1 MDEEHKQQA
10 DARYQNAKAH
20 GVRFFPDIIYKDMI
34 AAFGVFVLL
43 LLLAT
48 FLGVKPEPP
57 ADPNDAAYVP
67 RPEWYFLFLF
77 QLLKYFPGKVEWIGT
92 AVVPGIAVL
101 ALLLLPFYDR
111 SPFRHWRK
119 RKLAL
124 SVMGAAMVGIIGL
137 TIVAAVTTPPQEEAG
152 VLTSV
157 TDRILAGQDVYS
169 LYCVECH
176 GDVGQGGEIKGVEGL
191 EGFVMKPLN
200 VGDYMY
206 TREDDTLA
214 AIVAYGQPDLGMPPF
229 GKAYGGELTPGNIKA
244 IVTFMRYTWDDRME
258 IPQNV
263 AAAGA
268 VPTLGPGEIPSYAVH
283 IQPIVRRTCASC
295 HRAGKKNNNYLMGS
309 YQEILT
315 SGDNPPV
322 LVAGDPNSLLLRLIR
337 RDEVTEIKD
346 LQPMPPSRPLKPE
359 WVEIFER
366 WVVAGMPETPVP
378 ATAAPVLTPSPTDAG
393 TPPATALTPTPALAS
408 AAPSPSGTLRFL
420 RTRALNPAAAFAAA
434 GGFHPQPICLDL

>member
-1 MDEEHKQQA
+1 MDEQQRQQA
-10 DARYQNAKAH
+10 EARHEHAKAH
-20 GVRFFPDIIYKDMI
+20 GVKFFPDIIYKDMI

-124 SVMGAAMVGIIGL
+124 SVMGAAMAGIIGL
-137 TIVAAVTTPPQEEAG
+137 TIVAAVTTPPQEEGAA
-152 VLTSV
+152 LTSIG
-157 TDRILAGQDVYS
+157 DRILAGQDVFS
-169 LYCVECH
+169 VYCVECH

-229 GKAYGGELTPGNIKA
+229 GKAYGGGLTPGDIKA

-258 IPQNV
+258 IPQDV
-263 AAAGA
+263 AAAGT
-268 VPTLGPGEIPSYAVH
+268 VPPLAPGEIPSYTVH

-295 HRAGKKNNNYLMGS
+295 HREGKKNNNYWMGS
-309 YQEILT
+309 YQEMLT
-315 SGDNPPV
+315 TGDNTPA

-337 RDEVTEIKD
+337 REEVTEIKD

-359 WVEIFER
+359 WVQLFEL
-366 WVVAGMPETPVP
+366 WVAAGMPETPVP
-378 ATAAPVLTPSPTDAG
+378 ATAGRVATPLPAAAGGAATTPTPSPTGATS
-393 TPPATALTPTPALAS
+393 TPIPTLATPTP
-408 AAPSPSGTLRFL
+408 
-420 RTRALNPAAAFAAA
+420 
-434 GGFHPQPICLDL
+434 

>member
-1 MDEEHKQQA
+1 MDEQQRQQA
-10 DARYQNAKAH
+10 DARHEHAKAH
-20 GVRFFPDIIYKDMI
+20 GVKFYPDIIYKDMI

-77 QLLKYFPGKVEWIGT
+77 QMLKYFPGKVEWIGT
-92 AVVPGIAVL
+92 TVVPGLGVL

-119 RKLAL
+119 RRLAL
-124 SVMGAAMVGIIGL
+124 VVMGAAMAGVVGL
-137 TIVAAVTTPPQEEAG
+137 TIVAAVTTPPQEETAA
-152 VLTSV
+152 LTSV
-157 TDRILAGQDVYS
+157 TDRILAGQDLFS

-214 AIVAYGQPDLGMPPF
+214 AIIAYGQPDLGMPPF
-229 GKAYGGELTPGNIKA
+229 GKAYGGELAPGDIKA

-258 IPQNV
+258 IPQDV

-268 VPTLGPGEIPSYAVH
+268 VPALAPGEIPSYAVH

-295 HRAGKKNNNYLMGS
+295 HREGKKNNNYLMGT
-309 YQEILT
+309 YQDILT
-315 SGDNPPV
+315 SGDNTPV
-322 LVAGDPNSLLLRLIR
+322 LVAGDANSLLLRLIR
-337 RDEVTEIKD
+337 REDVTEIKD
-346 LQPMPPSRPLKPE
+346 LQPMPPSRALKPE
-359 WVEIFER
+359 WVQMFEL
-366 WVVAGMPETPVP
+366 WVAAGMPETPVP
-378 ATAAPVLTPSPTDAG
+378 STSAPV
-393 TPPATALTPTPALAS
+393 PTPAPGEAGTLPAATLTPAPILTS
-408 AAPSPSGTLRFL
+408 AAPSPSGTP
-420 RTRALNPAAAFAAA
+420 TP
-434 GGFHPQPICLDL
+434 

>member
-1 MDEEHKQQA
+1 MDEQQRQQA
-10 DARYQNAKAH
+10 YARHEHAKAH
-20 GVRFFPDIIYKDMI
+20 GVKFYPDIIYKDMI

-77 QLLKYFPGKVEWIGT
+77 QMLKYFPGKVEWIGT
-92 AVVPGIAVL
+92 TVVPGLGVL

-119 RKLAL
+119 RRLAL
-124 SVMGAAMVGIIGL
+124 VVMGAAMAGVVGL
-137 TIVAAVTTPPQEEAG
+137 TIVAAVTTPPQEETAA
-152 VLTSV
+152 LTSV
-157 TDRILAGQDVYS
+157 TDRILAGQDLFS

-214 AIVAYGQPDLGMPPF
+214 AIIAYGQPDLGMPPF
-229 GKAYGGELTPGNIKA
+229 GKAYGGELAPGDIKA

-258 IPQNV
+258 IPQDV

-268 VPTLGPGEIPSYAVH
+268 VPALAPGEIPSYAVH

-295 HRAGKKNNNYLMGS
+295 HREGKKNNNYLMGT

-315 SGDNPPV
+315 SGDNTPV
-322 LVAGDPNSLLLRLIR
+322 LVAGDANSLLLRLIR
-337 RDEVTEIKD
+337 REDVTEIKD
-346 LQPMPPSRPLKPE
+346 LQPMPPSRALKPE
-359 WVEIFER
+359 WVQMFEL
-366 WVVAGMPETPVP
+366 WVAAGMPETPVP
-378 ATAAPVLTPSPTDAG
+378 STSAPV
-393 TPPATALTPTPALAS
+393 PTPAPGEAGTLPAATLTPAPILTS
-408 AAPSPSGTLRFL
+408 AAPSPSGTP
-420 RTRALNPAAAFAAA
+420 TP
-434 GGFHPQPICLDL
+434 

>member
-1 MDEEHKQQA
+1 MDEQQRQQT
-10 DARYQNAKAH
+10 DARHEHAKAH
-20 GVRFFPDIIYKDMI
+20 GVKFYPDIIYKDMI
-34 AAFGVFVLL
+34 AAFGVFVLV

-77 QLLKYFPGKVEWIGT
+77 QMLKYFPGQIEWIGT
-92 AVVPGIAVL
+92 AVVPGLAVL

-119 RKLAL
+119 RRLAL
-124 SVMGAAMVGIIGL
+124 AVMGAAMAGIVGL
-137 TIVAAVTTPPQEEAG
+137 TIVAAVTTPPQEEAAA
-152 VLTSV
+152 LTSV
-157 TDRILAGQDVYS
+157 TERILAGQDLFS

-214 AIVAYGQPDLGMPPF
+214 AIIAYGQPDLGMPPF
-229 GKAYGGELTPGNIKA
+229 GKAYGGELAPGDIKA
-244 IVTFMRYTWDDRME
+244 LVTFMRYTWDDRME
-258 IPQNV
+258 IPQDV

-268 VPTLGPGEIPSYAVH
+268 VPAMAPGEIPSYAVH

-295 HRAGKKNNNYLMGS
+295 HREGKKNNNYLMGS
-309 YQEILT
+309 YQDILA
-315 SGDNPPV
+315 SGDNAPE

-337 RDEVTEIKD
+337 REDVTEIKD

-366 WVVAGMPETPVP
+366 WVAAGMPETPVP
-378 ATAAPVLTPSPTDAG
+378 YVPGTAAQPSGTPSPGGPSTSGTPAPPARTTATPIPLTPSP
-393 TPPATALTPTPALAS
+393 ALALAS
-408 AAPSPSGTLRFL
+408 ATA
-420 RTRALNPAAAFAAA
+420 TR
-434 GGFHPQPICLDL
+434 

>member
-1 MDEEHKQQA
+1 MDEQQRQQA
-10 DARYQNAKAH
+10 DARHEHAKAH
-20 GVRFFPDIIYKDMI
+20 GVKFYPDIIYKDMI

-77 QLLKYFPGKVEWIGT
+77 QMLKYFPGKVEWIGT
-92 AVVPGIAVL
+92 TVVPGLGVL

-119 RKLAL
+119 RRLAL
-124 SVMGAAMVGIIGL
+124 AVMGAAMAGIVGL
-137 TIVAAVTTPPQEEAG
+137 TIVAAVTTPPQEEAAA
-152 VLTSV
+152 LTSV
-157 TDRILAGQDVYS
+157 TERILAGQDLFS

-214 AIVAYGQPDLGMPPF
+214 AIIAYGQPDLGMPPF
-229 GKAYGGELTPGNIKA
+229 SKAYGGELAPGDIKA

-258 IPQNV
+258 IPQDV

-268 VPTLGPGEIPSYAVH
+268 VPALAPGEIPSYAVH

-295 HRAGKKNNNYLMGS
+295 HREGKKNNNYLMGS
-309 YQEILT
+309 YQDILA
-315 SGDNPPV
+315 SGDNAPE

-337 RDEVTEIKD
+337 REAVTEIKD

-359 WVEIFER
+359 WVEIFEL
-366 WVVAGMPETPVP
+366 WVAAGMPETPVP
-378 ATAAPVLTPSPTDAG
+378 ATSAPVVTPAPAATGGVPLTTPMPTPSPAATTSTPSPTST
-393 TPPATALTPTPALAS
+393 TP
-408 AAPSPSGTLRFL
+408 
-420 RTRALNPAAAFAAA
+420 
-434 GGFHPQPICLDL
+434 